1 MSRALDVLTAIWVSL
16 SFASSICSEPR
27 LLNLSSGANPST
39 HTLCAAIVQCFFHV
53 HCECTK
59 VLCSALFTPY
69 RLPAHQADRPDGNKI
84 RNSKSNDHVRVFF
97 TPQGRRNAP
106 L

>member
-1 MSRALDVLTAIWVSL
+1 MSRALDVLTAICVSL
-16 SFASSICSEPR
+16 SFASSICREPR

-53 HCECTK
+53 HCECAK

-69 RLPAHQADRPDGNKI
+69 RLQLTKRRTHLGVDPEHPDFGNQS
-84 RNSKSNDHVRVFF
+84 RYCR
-97 TPQGRRNAP
+97 
-106 L
+106 LLL